1 MQSDTACT
9 AQLAQCS
16 SQWLVQMW
24 HAAKL
29 KQTAHSPVLPA
40 GGHAA
45 AADTAGVSVPLSVTL
60 E

>member
-1 MQSDTACT
+1 
-9 AQLAQCS
+9 
-16 SQWLVQMW
+16 
-24 HAAKL
+24 
-29 KQTAHSPVLPA
+29 VLPA